1 MLKSY
6 VIAVLAISGLMV
18 IWAFVQRI
26 WSRVFF
32 PASPDL
38 DVLEHRRS
46 CGSCGCAHPCARGD
60 RETREAGRVSIEDRP
75 SQ

>member
-6 VIAVLAISGLMV
+6 VIALLAISGRMV

-46 CGSCGCAHPCARGD
+46 CGSCGCARPCAGSD
-60 RETREAGRVSIEDRP
+60 AATIEAGRVSIEDDP
-75 SQ
+75 AP